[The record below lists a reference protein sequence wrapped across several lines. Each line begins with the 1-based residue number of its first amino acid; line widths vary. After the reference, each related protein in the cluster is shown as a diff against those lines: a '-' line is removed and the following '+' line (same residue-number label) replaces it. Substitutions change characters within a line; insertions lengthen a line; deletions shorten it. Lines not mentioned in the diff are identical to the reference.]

1 LKPRILI
8 VEDLFIEG
16 RSLEVILKKAGYDVC
31 AIASSVRDAL
41 VFIERGHVELVLLDI
56 ILKGSQTGID
66 LGHILNKKSI
76 PFIYISGNAG
86 RKILEKVKETKPYG
100 FILKPFREKD
110 ILVTLDIAIGLHK
123 DKLQFVSKHS
133 SPISPNENS
142 TMEKTSR
149 FCGESLAMRQLYEQ
163 ISVAADSSISVL
175 ISGESG
181 TGKELVAREIHA
193 LSSRKNQPMVVV
205 NCSALP
211 VTLIEAELFGHEK
224 GAFTGAT
231 ARRIGKF
238 EQASGGTIF
247 LDEIGELPMEVQV
260 KFLRVLQEREIEP
273 IGGRLKKIDVR
284 IIAAT
289 NRILE
294 DEVTAGRF
302 RLDLYYRL
310 NVFPITTTPLRAH
323 KSDIPLLVE
332 HFIQRYARESGK
344 TITRASEQVLSQLEN
359 YDWPGNIRE
368 LENLIHRSILM
379 NPGPLLTQLVYA
391 KPTMATPNGKDKT
404 IAENEREHII
414 GVLEKCQWKVS
425 GKKGAAAILDI
436 KVSTLNA
443 RLKKLGIVK
452 PKK

>member
-1 LKPRILI
+1 MKPRILI
-8 VEDLFIEG
+8 VEDLFIES
-16 RSLEVILKKAGYDVC
+16 RSLEVILTKAGYDVC

-41 VFIERGHVELVLLDI
+41 AVIERGHVELVLLDI
-56 ILKGSQTGID
+56 ILKGPQTGID
-66 LGHILNKKSI
+66 MGHILNRKDI

-110 ILVTLDIAIGLHK
+110 ILITLDIAISLRTHK
-123 DKLQFVSKHS
+123 KDLSIKYSAAS
-133 SPISPNENS
+133 SAKELIAQNKA
-142 TMEKTSR
+142 TR
-149 FCGESLAMRQLYEQ
+149 LYGESMAMCELYEQ
-163 ISVAADSSISVL
+163 ISIAADSNISVL

-193 LSSRKNQPMVVV
+193 LSNRKNEPLVVV

-211 VTLIEAELFGHEK
+211 LTLIEAELFGYEK
-224 GAFTGAT
+224 GAFTGA
-231 ARRIGKF
+231 AEKRIGKF
-238 EQASGGTIF
+238 EQADGGTIF
-247 LDEIGELPMEVQV
+247 LDEIGELPIEVQV

-284 IIAAT
+284 VIAAT

-294 DEVTAGRF
+294 DEVAAGNF
-302 RLDLYYRL
+302 RLDLFYRL
-310 NVFPITTTPLRAH
+310 SVFPITTTPLRAH

-332 HFIQRYARESGK
+332 HFIQHYAAESSKIMTGV
-344 TITRASEQVLSQLEN
+344 SEQVLSQLDN
-359 YDWPGNIRE
+359 QDWPGNVRE
-368 LENLIHRSILM
+368 LENLIHRSVLM
-379 NPGPLLTQLVYA
+379 NPGPMLTRLVYA
-391 KPTMATPNGKDKT
+391 RPPVAVTNGKDKT
-404 IAENEREHII
+404 IAENERAHII
-414 GVLEKCQWKVS
+414 SVLEKCQWKVS
-425 GKKGAAAILDI
+425 GRKGAASILDI